1 MMSNRLLA
9 TFSRPD
15 KLLLREYLSSKF
27 DTGTCDTTGS
37 GICDLESI
45 TKDSDGPA
53 TVSLDRR
60 LVCPVTELRLA
71 LLVDAVRRDI
81 GSDSRPD
88 VALVTGVMVLERA
101 FSSASKGAVHRNG

>member
-1 MMSNRLLA
+1 M
-9 TFSRPD
+9 
-15 KLLLREYLSSKF
+15 
-27 DTGTCDTTGS
+27 
-37 GICDLESI
+37 
-45 TKDSDGPA
+45 
-53 TVSLDRR
+53 
-60 LVCPVTELRLA
+60 TELRLA